1 MSTRSVGWV
10 VSPIAICKAGAKATF
25 ALFATSSS
33 TVRYLAGHGF
43 AVGECAIL
51 TPIQALL
58 QSQVRHRAARAPIQL
73 ASSPIGHYEDV
84 SISDVIGGGVFRA
97 RVGGSSMIQTP
108 VLPFRLCSLHQR
120 RG

>member
-1 MSTRSVGWV
+1 MSTRSVVWV
-10 VSPIAICKAGAKATF
+10 VSPIASCKAGAKA
-25 ALFATSSS
+25 SSS
-33 TVRYLAGHGF
+33 TAHCLAGHGF

-73 ASSPIGHYEDV
+73 ASSLNFEDV

>member
-10 VSPIAICKAGAKATF
+10 VSPIASCKAGAKATW
-25 ALFATSSS
+25 AATSSS
-33 TVRYLAGHGF
+33 TVPYLAGHGF

-58 QSQVRHRAARAPIQL
+58 KSQVVHLAARAPIQL
-73 ASSPIGHYEDV
+73 ASSLHPFDEV